1 MRNHP
6 KQTLVLALFLLF
18 VLFVP
23 TQTHAGFFGWMK
35 NVFSKDAENQT
46 AQVIKTTRNRPIG
59 MDGEARGHGK
69 KFKVKD
75 SHYADVVLESSTPIT
90 AEIKSIQNLIVIRTE
105 TADGQIVLS
114 LSNLP
119 KNTTYFKYID
129 SLRTAEE
136 MKTDS
141 AGFLTFNLN
150 TSSPHIIFLQTKKST
165 RFINDD
171 ATGGNC
177 TAIGIWTASTK
188 TCNLNQD
195 LTETIEI
202 ESDDITL
209 DGNGHTLTGSNTGN
223 GIFTNGRTGLV
234 IKNITVN
241 SFSNGIYITGGS
253 GTKVQNV
260 NVADSVDA
268 IEMESH
274 SGGLI
279 ENSSL
284 SGSSGS
290 LLSGGRGIELDGA
303 INTVII
309 KNIMN
314 GNEVGLRLI
323 ITAGSVVTQNTLQNN
338 TEAGLRLVASNGETI
353 YQNNFISNANQVT
366 TALSPSGTS
375 FNEPWPKGGN
385 FWSDHSPC
393 TPRTDN
399 SNLCQEKYIIQS
411 GLFLTTLEDNQ
422 PWVAQDKWESPD
434 VITTPP
440 PPPPTGGGGI
450 WAEIS
455 STTGTATLYTS
466 ADTTS
471 VKLKILPNSWAIKVL
486 DNTGSTF
493 WKVEDVTDNTVG
505 WMEKSSLNAD
515 ATKQVEFEDRAMIS
529 LEDSID
535 ERKEKILEAVKHYF
549 TNTETEPSLYSG
561 NSQNNLFSIFA
572 DNASITW
579 EFMLGL
585 IQEESKI
592 IGYDNEWVV
601 SDYGHGMM
609 QITHPSLM
617 GIGSKLTIP
626 ECESPNDRRV
636 CYGPVSN
643 VPVPDTNISWP
654 KREYLDMKYYVNSSQ
669 SIYANIKDGIRTLQD
684 KYNVKKATFDSMVD
698 KIWYSQDNIEIHNLD
713 MKLLLGVR
721 GYNSFGLSDC
731 PVYNTQNPGYL
742 ERIGDYL
749 SQISTEFG
757 IPYSDTRNLSQKF
770 IFAGSNT
777 TEARLCSP
785 AYLVVVG
792 QSTKTGYN
800 GSTVVDQIPEV
811 VYDFQNYEGAYIV
824 FPQENYIFEV
834 RGKEAGTYKFYVNK
848 ETNGG
853 LKEFSAIDIPIV
865 LNSIHRYVF
874 DWQNN
879 SVSVQVDQNNDGVY
893 ESIINSDLN
902 ITSSEFSTVLNEKK
916 KAICHYPPGN
926 TDNLRT
932 LEIGKSAV
940 RAHIAHGDILGECEN
955 SNKVKSQQK
964 SNKK

>member
-46 AQVIKTTRNRPIG
+46 AQVIKTTRNRPVG

-223 GIFTNGRTGLV
+223 GIFVNERTGV
-234 IKNITVN
+234 TIKNITVKD
-241 SFSNGIYITGGS
+241 FSNGIYITGGS

-366 TALSPSGTS
+366 TALSPTGTS

-385 FWSDHSPC
+385 FWNNHTPC
-393 TPRTDN
+393 TPRPDN
-399 SNLCQEKYIIQS
+399 SNLCQESYDIQS
-411 GLFLTTLEDNQ
+411 GFLLTTLTDND
-422 PWVAQDKWESPD
+422 PWVSQDKW
-434 VITTPP
+434 VNFQ
-440 PPPPTGGGGI
+440 PPTVPTCFNNILDGDEKGIDCGG
-450 WAEIS
+450 S
-455 STTGTATLYTS
+455 CS
-466 ADTTS
+466 
-471 VKLKILPNSWAIKVL
+471 KLCASCTPLVLNGNVDNKIDIVFLR
-486 DNTGSTF
+486 DN
-493 WKVEDVTDNTVG
+493 DYN
-505 WMEKSSLNAD
+505 
-515 ATKQVEFEDRAMIS
+515 
-529 LEDSID
+529 DSID
-535 ERKEKILEAVKHYF
+535 DFIDDSIDVIDKSLKAKDVIENNINQFNFYYWSSGEANAIDENGPGAADDECILDIPKGYKKEC
-549 TNTETEPSLYSG
+549 S
-561 NSQNNLFSIFA
+561 FA
-572 DNASITW
+572 DAGVILHTATSRDCARG
-579 EFMLGL
+579 EVFSS
-585 IQEESKI
+585 E
-592 IGYDNEWVV
+592 
-601 SDYGHGMM
+601 
-609 QITHPSLM
+609 
-617 GIGSKLTIP
+617 LT
-626 ECESPNDRRV
+626 
-636 CYGPVSN
+636 
-643 VPVPDTNISWP
+643 
-654 KREYLDMKYYVNSSQ
+654 
-669 SIYANIKDGIRTLQD
+669 
-684 KYNVKKATFDSMVD
+684 
-698 KIWYSQDNIEIHNLD
+698 
-713 MKLLLGVR
+713 
-721 GYNSFGLSDC
+721 SFGTFL
-731 PVYNTQNPGYL
+731 P
-742 ERIGDYL
+742 E
-749 SQISTEFG
+749 ISH
-757 IPYSDTRNLSQKF
+757 
-770 IFAGSNT
+770 A
-777 TEARLCSP
+777 
-785 AYLVVVG
+785 
-792 QSTKTGYN
+792 
-800 GSTVVDQIPEV
+800 
-811 VYDFQNYEGAYIV
+811 
-824 FPQENYIFEV
+824 
-834 RGKEAGTYKFYVNK
+834 
-848 ETNGG
+848 
-853 LKEFSAIDIPIV
+853 
-865 LNSIHRYVF
+865 VF
-874 DWQNN
+874 DFAAEYCCDGGYYPPKIFPDIWN
-879 SVSVQVDQNNDGVY
+879 SLQKCEEHRITEGYSNSCEQICDPLTNQCINKWKLSGENLM
-893 ESIINSDLN
+893 SNSDLDSN
-902 ITSSEFSTVLNEKK
+902 NVIKFDFNE
-916 KAICHYPPGN
+916 
-926 TDNLRT
+926 
-932 LEIGKSAV
+932 
-940 RAHIAHGDILGECEN
+940 AHIKRINYVFNQYE
-955 SNKVKSQQK
+955 
-964 SNKK
+964 